1 MLMTLLN
8 DRQVK
13 LKYNRGAKIQLT
25 TFLFGGG
32 TLFKSAVSLNT
43 KNAVINIISPKTVRG
58 HRVVKQLTT

>member
-13 LKYNRGAKIQLT
+13 LKYNRGVKIQLT

-32 TLFKSAVSLNT
+32 TLFKSAVSLDT
-43 KNAVINIISPKTVRG
+43 KNAVISIIRPKTGCG
-58 HRVVKQLTT
+58 HRFVTQLTT